1 MTIATTEIVK
11 TITEKLTELHEAT
24 PRAKQRRIHHDSHD
38 WANDIAWLLRHSKD
52 SDIRAYY
59 RARYSVPNSYK
70 NKADTDCVEV
80 DIDLLALTFT
90 VKVERRQAV
99 RKSHGGSLYATYRLT
114 DAATGCDRFV

>member
-1 MTIATTEIVK
+1 MIDATEIAKTIA
-11 TITEKLTELHEAT
+11 EKLQALHEAT
-24 PRAKQRRIHHDSHD
+24 PRSKQRRFTAAYD
-38 WANDIAWLLRHSKD
+38 WAADIDYMLGKGKD

-59 RARYSVPNSYK
+59 RVRYSVPNSYK
-70 NKADTDCVEV
+70 NRAETDCVEV
-80 DIDLLALTFT
+80 DIDLLALTFA